1 MMKIS
6 KSKFVKSAIS
16 ILLVVMMLL
25 SAGMTSIIAATVDL
39 AEIGWSIS
47 SGTVFYFDNSIYNW
61 SDSCIQLMVGHGSWS
76 QGYQMSKVDNT
87 NLYYVKMSQWD
98 GLTEMAVFG
107 TSGVWPGE
115 GSSVSNRSQYATH
128 KTKVLSVTGNYGGY
142 FTLTPSDSA
151 LTPAYRGDSYSSIN
165 TNQTVGVK
173 VAEQG
178 STDYTVST
186 TSGISVKASG
196 YELTSDSSTTF
207 KESTTIS
214 AARTSSVTLSYTNA
228 TADYTFKGWYD
239 SDGNQ
244 VSTDASY
251 TYKVTDTAQ
260 YYAYF
265 EKAAAEYSV
274 KFTDYNDTQI
284 GDTQTVTGG
293 SSATAPANPS
303 RTGYTFNG
311 WQIDGTGT
319 VYSAS
324 QVNALAINANT
335 TFKANYTINSHTV
348 TVTANPSEGGT
359 VSGGGTYNY
368 GATVNLTA
376 TAKDDYVFTSWND
389 LPSGATTNG
398 NTASFTVTGN
408 VSVTANFT
416 QVNTHTVSA
425 ASSDNDLGTVT
436 PASDTVVAE
445 GESVTFRA
453 TPKEKAVF
461 VKWVI
466 NGTEYTD
473 SEVTISNVQAN
484 ISATATFREKE
495 GTVNFASAS
504 TSQGTVSSAGGEV
517 YYSGQATSTATPVTG
532 YKFKDWTVSSAG
544 TENTDYRISTG
555 SKTSPNIGVKILTD
569 GTEVTLTANFEIKTY
584 TVTFVD
590 GAGNTLKTQTV
601 NHDAGAT
608 APTNPTRKGYTFEAW
623 DKTFNNITEDTIVTA
638 TWTANTYNVT
648 VNQATGGSATASAT
662 SFTYSEDGS
671 VTLTAAA
678 DGGYSFN
685 GWTIDGGYDVVT
697 GTTSDAT
704 FTIRPY
710 DNITVTPSF
719 VEGRYLT
726 IYSYSDSGYDKLT
739 LTESNGTNTNTVLNA
754 VTQPSTEVFG
764 ELTWKSS
771 GQLELTNG
779 YSDYVSA
786 FLSGGTTTSGNRI
799 YVDFSDVVSNWGSE
813 HYLSITSSSNSN
825 KTMQNGNTSGAGSYV
840 PSSDTWLESGTL
852 LSGTTATYY
861 WDIPTENQS
870 DLNSYGFTVWS
881 VNENNYNQVWQTDVS
896 HVAYSSSSN
905 LYKVGT
911 GYSTHGDR
919 QADCFTMIP
928 SGNLS
933 TQSGDI
939 NLTSWLYDG
948 SSWKNV
954 SELWIYDSG
963 SSVTVTNRRA
973 LLDAITAKQADYDAK
988 NDDNK
993 WTASSWSAFKTAFET
1008 AQAAINN
1015 KAAEQTAIDS
1025 ALTALN
1031 NATLV
1036 LEQSFEITF
1045 AHNGATGTITKNG
1058 ETVTSISVAN
1068 GDTATFTVTAPAGY
1082 YVSAV
1087 SGITI
1092 NPGKEVTFTTGE
1104 ITDNTEITITYTA
1117 NPTVTVS
1124 ESGGTV
1130 TGAGTIEY
1138 GSNTT
1143 VTITAPAGSYISG
1156 ISGVEG
1162 GTFSNNNTVYTVTL
1176 TGVKADVAITVTYAS
1191 NPVVTVT
1198 ENEDGNVTVDGTEQ
1212 NSSSV
1217 AYGSSP
1223 VISIE
1228 APEGYYISSI
1238 TVNDAP
1244 EYSGT
1249 NELNLNYTINSAVTA
1264 NTNIL
1269 VTYALRTK
1277 YTVTIEAYD
1286 DTKGTLKVDDVTV
1299 PAAGKTFEVYGGTN
1313 FTVTATPVTGQTV
1326 DNWTVNG
1333 PAGFNGVLELTLSNI
1348 NENKT
1353 VSVAWKP
1360 ESIYTVTVDTNPYSG
1375 GTATGNVISGASGVT
1390 SITSAK
1396 GGTQATTVR
1405 ENGSVTFTVTYTNPA
1420 YKFTGWK
1427 ITGAYGN
1434 LTGQLSD
1441 TEITLVP
1448 KADITVVA
1456 QFERAYK
1463 IIYLENELGWSQP
1476 YIHYWLGSEETSW
1489 PGVNMTKVDGSSTR
1503 WYAYVPVDTGMIQ
1516 FNPGNNSTE
1525 VEYNLT
1531 ETTQNTFSNNTG
1543 NSNYPTNTTYEGI
1556 YLQGTWNGK
1565 NYSAYDYLLFDENR
1579 DGTYTITI
1587 DVTSAAD
1594 GYIYVNP
1601 TDKDSKYYN
1610 APSAN
1615 AVEGNSVTLNTT
1627 VGTKTNAVKIPLDM
1641 TDASNGYRVT
1651 FTFNPETGLFSWTAV
1666 KRAETIYVYGTDGIG
1681 SGDTY
1686 FEVGGNVL
1694 GKTTSTNYEKAE
1706 VAKNEYFTVYTQI
1719 NSASGSE
1726 TGLEYEW
1733 YVLGYVINGKEFVY
1747 ADSLGN
1753 GLYGAS
1759 IRLSETEADIV
1770 PIYFHTQDYLDHYG
1784 IDTTTFYA
1792 VVPDGLDNWTNDK
1805 KYLSAYTWYYKDNE
1819 TENCY
1824 RPFGGYPGQLM
1835 IPITGLDGVYFTYVE
1850 TSAPYKNS
1858 DNTKIYVDGVTLNNY
1873 HSTGPSNETAAN
1885 IQTYDFY
1892 EFMSYTLLNRENI
1905 TFVLKNHNTN
1915 YNKPNISGNS
1925 SITPGSFTFT
1935 PFVNYNNELTDI
1947 FGNVMTQ
1954 AQYDAQVA
1962 AGKVL
1967 HVVRIGNKN
1976 YKGDSH
1982 PCNMNH
1988 GEGTCPLNGEWYV
2001 DAYIYD
2007 NNGTF
2012 IAKGHSYQLSNG
2024 DLNGDLAS
2032 YTGYAVKVSY
2042 EKSTVVNIDDHGE
2055 DNGSDA
2061 TRYDGEWYADT
2072 DNSVEVTI
2080 SVNVALSTDDGEHF
2094 DIATDSQGN
2103 KLNEADYGTA
2113 LVNGNASVS
2122 VKRNEKVTLYAQ
2134 RVTGYRFVG
2143 WATADGK
2150 IFSNN
2155 ISETVDVA
2163 IATSYTA
2170 IYQELDAG
2178 QFYLNHYIYMGEGT
2192 ADKTEIPDAH
2202 NGRGDLYVQ
2211 IENLTQNTDTGLLKQ
2226 NSVNLAATEGD
2237 NLRITIATDP
2247 AGIDTFFA
2255 WYVNAIGLT
2264 GTTYEEVGVDSR
2276 DNLAMPGN
2284 GGTYTNPNTV
2294 IGETGL
2300 VYFQFN
2306 HTVGKQFNL
2315 TLYSDII
2322 RVTSN
2327 KKLIYRYNDRNMG
2340 VKEYVV
2346 NYELTPDEIVGF
2358 EGNNFRPYTPS
2369 DATITKFAPF
2379 VGDYYKDVDWVI
2391 SDFSADECV
2400 LWGVNRTKLY
2410 SITSNIA
2417 GFVSTQQAPYNS
2429 VVNYDASELG
2439 FTSGGFWYKDING
2452 NSTYD
2457 AGVDPIIANGT
2468 TYSYR
2473 VTDNICIGY
2482 VSQKVGDFTVSVDDP
2497 VYGREQH
2504 TDGNGNN
2511 KSDKVVVDYM
2521 VNMVTPYVYG
2531 DGYGFTPWYNDKQ
2544 VTDNWSGQMVTIE
2557 SLEKAD
2563 YTVSFGVLLEQVDLN
2578 YVVPEIEYLGYDFLT
2593 FEKAL
2598 ADAQNNGYGK
2608 ATENVDEIL
2617 NNMTGTTMAQGGKY
2631 YINYNRTDAVEL
2643 TNKNRYLFTIEIDNT
2658 LDNRAA
2664 FYNVYAYMTVT
2675 SPEGVAT
2682 TYISNVQTLNIHTM
2696 GTTNIA

>member
-25 SAGMTSIIAATVDL
+25 SAGMTSIIAATVDMASESANVDL
-39 AEIGWSIS
+39 AETGAGTTTVYLQPNDGWKGSNAHFYVYSFDGSSGSTWSARLTDDDGDGVYEGEVPSDNPKIIFVRYNPAQNPSSNGWDGKWNQTGNLSLSDSTGKKFVITDWGAGNWQVYPSSAGGTDTPPTEGTASKYTLRGEFNEWSDKEFFVYTADSNVVTYTLTLSARTYKFKIHDGSNWRGNNGTIDDVTTTGWEFTTNEGNDCKIAAKGGTYTFTYNTSTNKLTVTKKVTATFKNADGSTFVTKEVDSGTAPGAPDSSPTKLGYTFKNWNPDPTVSIS
-47 SGTVFYFDNSIYNW
+47 KN
-61 SDSCIQLMVGHGSWS
+61 
-76 QGYQMSKVDNT
+76 
-87 NLYYVKMSQWD
+87 
-98 GLTEMAVFG
+98 
-107 TSGVWPGE
+107 
-115 GSSVSNRSQYATH
+115 
-128 KTKVLSVTGNYGGY
+128 
-142 FTLTPSDSA
+142 
-151 LTPAYRGDSYSSIN
+151 
-165 TNQTVGVK
+165 
-173 VAEQG
+173 
-178 STDYTVST
+178 TDYTPV
-186 TSGISVKASG
+186 
-196 YELTSDSSTTF
+196 
-207 KESTTIS
+207 
-214 AARTSSVTLSYTNA
+214 
-228 TADYTFKGWYD
+228 
-239 SDGNQ
+239 
-244 VSTDASY
+244 
-251 TYKVTDTAQ
+251 
-260 YYAYF
+260 F
-265 EKAAAEYSV
+265 E
-274 KFTDYNDTQI
+274 
-284 GDTQTVTGG
+284 
-293 SSATAPANPS
+293 
-303 RTGYTFNG
+303 
-311 WQIDGTGT
+311 
-319 VYSAS
+319 
-324 QVNALAINANT
+324 
-335 TFKANYTINSHTV
+335 INSHTV
-348 TVTANPSEGGT
+348 SVTVNPSEGGT

-368 GATVNLTA
+368 GATVTLTA
-376 TAKDDYVFTSWND
+376 TANDGYVFTSWTG
-389 LPSGATTNG
+389 LPTGATTSG
-398 NTASFTVTGN
+398 NTASFTAPDDN
-408 VSVTANFT
+408 VNVTANFT
-416 QVNTHTVSA
+416 KVKTYTVDADSNDNT
-425 ASSDNDLGTVT
+425 LGTVST
-436 PASDTVVAE
+436 DRTVVAE
-445 GESVTFRA
+445 GGSVTFTA
-453 TPKEKAVF
+453 TPETKAVF
-461 VKWVI
+461 VKWKI
-466 NGTEYTD
+466 GGKEYTD
-473 SEVTISNVQAN
+473 SVVTISGVKAD
-484 ISATATFREKE
+484 ITAEAEFREKE

-504 TSQGTVSSAGGEV
+504 TEWGTVSSAGGKV
-517 YYSGQATSTATPVTG
+517 SFSGEATSKATPVTG
-532 YKFKDWTVSSAG
+532 YKFKDWTVSSTG
-544 TENTDYRISTG
+544 TENTDYKISTG
-555 SKTSPNIGVKILTD
+555 STTSPTIGVKILTD
-569 GTEVTLTANFEIKTY
+569 GTKVTLTANFEEMTY

-601 NHDAGAT
+601 THGAGAT
-608 APTNPTRKGYTFEAW
+608 APANPTRKGYTFEAW
-623 DKTFNNITEDTIVTA
+623 DKTFNNITADTTVTA
-638 TWTANTYNVT
+638 TWTANTYTVT
-648 VNQATGGSATASAT
+648 LNQATGGSAETST
-662 SFTYSEDGS
+662 ESFTYSDSGS
-671 VTLTAAA
+671 VTLTATPAESYA
-678 DGGYSFN
+678 FN
-685 GWTIDGGYDVVT
+685 GWTITGDYDPLDGT
-697 GTTSDAT
+697 TTSDAT

-710 DNITVTPSF
+710 GDITVTPSF
-719 VEGRYLT
+719 VKGQYIT
-726 IYSYSDSGYDKLT
+726 VYYNSA
-739 LTESNGTNTNTVLNA
+739 NTNFNSNLYIWQKN
-754 VTQPSTEVFG
+754 
-764 ELTWKSS
+764 SS
-771 GQLELTNG
+771 GT
-779 YSDYVSA
+779 
-786 FLSGGTTTSGNRI
+786 
-799 YVDFSDVVSNWGSE
+799 
-813 HYLSITSSSNSN
+813 SN
-825 KTMQNGNTSGAGSYV
+825 KPNGDWNSDPSKGEVTFGTGSWYTTGEIEFNKDYTNFVGVIFHNGNTA
-840 PSSDTWLESGTL
+840 
-852 LSGTTATYY
+852 
-861 WDIPTENQS
+861 
-870 DLNSYGFTVWS
+870 
-881 VNENNYNQVWQTDVS
+881 
-896 HVAYSSSSN
+896 
-905 LYKVGT
+905 
-911 GYSTHGDR
+911 
-919 QADCFTMIP
+919 
-928 SGNLS
+928 
-933 TQSGDI
+933 QSGDI
-939 NLTSWLYDG
+939 TATSVFYPDGSNWVNEPAVWLYYTG
-948 SSWKNV
+948 KGK
-954 SELWIYDSG
+954 DSG
-963 SSVTVTNRRA
+963 DDSYIATFRTELNTAYLAAKTVVDGGNTGYTTESWDAYVAAYTAAKTTLSS
-973 LLDAITAKQADYDAK
+973 
-988 NDDNK
+988 
-993 WTASSWSAFKTAFET
+993 KTATQSEIDT
-1008 AQAAINN
+1008 ATNN
-1015 KAAEQTAIDS
+1015 LKS
-1025 ALTALN
+1025 
-1031 NATLV
+1031 ATLV
-1036 LEQSFEITF
+1036 PLTYSTVSFT
-1045 AHNGATGTITKNG
+1045 HNGAGSNGTITVG
-1058 ETVTSISVAN
+1058 GSAVESIQVID
-1068 GDTATFTVTAPAGY
+1068 GRTATFTVTAPAGY

-1087 SGITI
+1087 AGYTITPATSVKI
-1092 NPGKEVTFTTGE
+1092 TTDA
-1104 ITDNTEITITYTA
+1104 ITDDTEIAITYTA
-1117 NPTVTVS
+1117 NPTVTVNQ
-1124 ESGGTV
+1124 SGGTV
-1130 TGAGTIEY
+1130 TGAGTVEY

-1156 ISGVEG
+1156 INGVEG

-1176 TGVKADVAITVTYAS
+1176 TGVKADVTITATYAS

-1198 ENEDGNVTVDGTEQ
+1198 ENEDGKVTIDGTEQ

-1223 VISIE
+1223 VVSIE

-1238 TVNDAP
+1238 TVNSAP

-1249 NELNLNYTINSAVTA
+1249 NEQKLNYTINSAVTK
-1264 NTNIL
+1264 NTVIL
-1269 VTYALRTK
+1269 VTYALRQK

-1286 DTKGTLKVDDVTV
+1286 DTKGTLEVDGVTV

-1313 FTVTATPVTGQTV
+1313 VTVSATPVTGQTV
-1326 DNWTVNG
+1326 DNWTVNDK
-1333 PAGFNGVLELTLSNI
+1333 AGYNGVLELTLSNI

-1353 VSVAWKP
+1353 VSVTWKP

-1375 GTATGNVISGASGVT
+1375 GTATGTVISGASGVT

-1396 GGTQATTVR
+1396 GGTQTTTIR

-1434 LTGQLSD
+1434 LTGKLSD

-1448 KADITVVA
+1448 KANITVVA

-1476 YIHYWLGSEETSW
+1476 YIHYWLGSEETKW
-1489 PGVNMTKVDGSSTR
+1489 PGVKMTKVDGSSTR
-1503 WYAYVPVDTGMIQ
+1503 WYAYVPVDTGKIQ
-1516 FNPGNNSTE
+1516 FNPGNNTKQ

-1531 ETTQNTFSNNTG
+1531 EITKNTFSNKTD

-1610 APSAN
+1610 APSAA
-1615 AVEGNSVTLNTT
+1615 AVEGNSVTLITP

-1719 NSASGSE
+1719 DSASGSE

-1759 IRLSETEADIV
+1759 IRLSETESDIV

-1792 VVPDGLDNWTNDK
+1792 VVPDGLENWTKDK

-1850 TSAPYKNS
+1850 TSANVRNS
-1858 DNTKIYVDGVTLNNY
+1858 DDTRIYVDGVTLNNY
-1873 HSTGPSNETAAN
+1873 HSTYPSNEVAAN

-1925 SITPGSFTFT
+1925 SITPGSFQFT
-1935 PFVNYNNELTDI
+1935 PFVNYNKELTDI

-1954 AQYDAQVA
+1954 AQYDAQVE
-1962 AGKVL
+1962 AGNVL

-1976 YKGDSH
+1976 YKGKTCSMD
-1982 PCNMNH
+1982 H

-2007 NNGTF
+2007 NAGNF

-2024 DLNGDLAS
+2024 DLKGVLDS
-2032 YTGYAVKVSY
+2032 YKGYAVKVSY
-2042 EKSTVVNIDDHGE
+2042 EKSTVVNSDDYGE

-2072 DNSVEVTI
+2072 NNSVEVTI
-2080 SVNVALSTDDGEHF
+2080 SVNVALSTDDGKTF
-2094 DIATDSQGN
+2094 TIKTDAQGN

-2113 LVNGNASVS
+2113 LVNGKASVS

-2134 RVTGYRFVG
+2134 RVSGYRFVG

-2211 IENLTQNTDTGLLKQ
+2211 IENLTQGKDTGLLKQ

-2369 DATITKFAPF
+2369 DATITKYAPF

-2391 SDFSADECV
+2391 SEFSADECV
-2400 LWGVNRTKLY
+2400 LWGVNRTKFY
-2410 SITSNIA
+2410 SITSNIE
-2417 GFVSTQQAPYNS
+2417 GFVSTQQATYNS

-2439 FTSGGFWYKDING
+2439 FTRGGFWYKDING
-2452 NSTYD
+2452 NLTYD
-2457 AGVDPIIANGT
+2457 EGVDPIIANGT

-2482 VSQKVGDFTVSVDDP
+2482 ESKKVDDFTVSVDDP

-2521 VNMVTPYVYG
+2521 VNMVTPFVYG
-2531 DGYGFTPWYNDKQ
+2531 DGSGFTPWYNDKQ
-2544 VTDNWSGQMVTIE
+2544 VSDNWSGQMVTIE
-2557 SLEKAD
+2557 SLEKAG
-2563 YTVSFGVLLEQVDLN
+2563 YKVSFGVLLEQVDLN
-2578 YVVPEIEYLGYDFLT
+2578 YVVPEIEYPGYDFLT
-2593 FEKAL
+2593 FEEAL

-2631 YINYNRTDAVEL
+2631 YINYNRTDAVKL
-2643 TNKNRYLFTIEIDNT
+2643 TNKNRYLFTIELDNT
-2658 LDNRAA
+2658 LDKRAA